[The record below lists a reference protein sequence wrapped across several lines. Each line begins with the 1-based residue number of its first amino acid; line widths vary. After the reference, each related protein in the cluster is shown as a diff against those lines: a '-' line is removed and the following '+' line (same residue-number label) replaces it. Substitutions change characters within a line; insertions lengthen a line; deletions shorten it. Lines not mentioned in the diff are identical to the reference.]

1 MKIPAGPKLLI
12 GLTLSICAFGAR
24 TPYLLTGLTVANVLM
39 GFFVCV
45 RPFSLFRRGIKLFLY
60 QSAMILLLYLLRFG
74 IEDGV
79 WPGLQTSWQLFL
91 AFFPGMIFMESTSQ
105 PRIVQMLSKIMPPGT
120 AFVLSVCMK
129 FIPLMVRE
137 IRSIYETQVLRGAN
151 MLPKDLLRPWNWPDF
166 INCLLVPA
174 IVRTLSLSGEIALAA
189 RARDF
194 GIKKERT
201 CWPGE

>member
-1 MKIPAGPKLLI
+1 
-12 GLTLSICAFGAR
+12 
-24 TPYLLTGLTVANVLM
+24 
-39 GFFVCV
+39 
-45 RPFSLFRRGIKLFLY
+45 
-60 QSAMILLLYLLRFG
+60 MILILYIIRFG
-74 IEDGV
+74 IENGV
-79 WPGLQTSWQLFL
+79 WVGLQTSWQLFL

-105 PRIVQMLSKIMPPGT
+105 PRIVQALSRIMPSRT

-151 MLPKDLLRPWNWPDF
+151 MLPRDLLRPWNWPDF

-174 IVRTLSLSGEIALAA
+174 IVRSMSMAGEIALAA
-189 RARDF
+189 KARDF
-194 GIKKERT
+194 GVKKQRT